1 MNKLKNQLKQ
11 LDAAQLSVEVEK
23 LRRELFSL
31 RLAVITSPAKDYK
44 QPRRM
49 RKNIARGLTYL
60 QQKAVQK

>member
-1 MNKLKNQLKQ
+1 MNKLKNQFKQ
-11 LDAAQLSVEVEK
+11 LDAAQLIVEVEK

-44 QPRRM
+44 QSRRM

-60 QQKAVQK
+60 QQKTVQK